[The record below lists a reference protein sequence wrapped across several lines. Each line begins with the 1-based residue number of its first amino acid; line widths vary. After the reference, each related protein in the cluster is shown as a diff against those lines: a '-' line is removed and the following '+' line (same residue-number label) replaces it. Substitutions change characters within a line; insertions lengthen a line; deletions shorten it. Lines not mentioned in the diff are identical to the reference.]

1 MHVFRCFFRASV
13 IMRILAVVVA
23 LTPATGQAANFT
35 GEFWKNNRG
44 FSNINQALNFIAS
57 SSPTATFQSTAID
70 DPNGATNTT
79 RSSIRL
85 ANFLGVDAGSIVGNG
100 LATIQTSVFR
110 FTGFVDLLAGNQQL
124 ITGSD
129 DGYRLTVNGTLI
141 SQQNRPRAFN
151 TTTNNSNP
159 GEGRATFELLFYENY
174 GNSGLEVSLDGELIK
189 ASPIP
194 LPAGFT
200 LILSAL
206 AALGL
211 LKWRNRRTLP
221 LVNHA

>member
-1 MHVFRCFFRASV
+1 
-13 IMRILAVVVA
+13 
-23 LTPATGQAANFT
+23 
-35 GEFWKNNRG
+35 
-44 FSNINQALNFIAS
+44 
-57 SSPTATFQSTAID
+57 
-70 DPNGATNTT
+70 
-79 RSSIRL
+79 
-85 ANFLGVDAGSIVGNG
+85 LGVDAGSIVGNG

-110 FTGFVDLLAGNQQL
+110 FTGFVDLLAGSQQF

-141 SQQNRPRAFN
+141 SRAFN